1 MQYTVRHE
9 TKDHQ
14 RLEACAHFTMSDDG
28 SFAFEMVAE
37 DALVRGALEVAQRDG
52 GIQAIVPETQEDE
65 DGNFLGCAI
74 VMKFVPT
81 DDPEFPGALAQ
92 TLLISVKPD

>member
-1 MQYTVRHE
+1 MKYTVRHE
-9 TKDHQ
+9 TEDHQ
-14 RLEACAHFTMSDDG
+14 RLEACAHFSIGDEG
-28 SFAFEMVAE
+28 SFEFTMVAK
-37 DALVRGALEVAQRDG
+37 DVRVQGALEVAQRDG